1 MLQTAHFRLILL
13 ALGMV
18 CFLPFLGQAPLFDW
32 DEVNFAES
40 AREMLLS
47 GNYTRVQVNF
57 QPFWEKPPLFIWMQ
71 VLSMKLFGVNEYA
84 ARFPNALFG
93 IVNLL
98 LLFELGRRL
107 RSDRFG
113 FLWALGMLGAFLPHV
128 YFKSG
133 IIDPVFNTFIFL
145 GIWNLYKASRA
156 YGQPDARKHALFAG
170 LHIGLAI
177 LTKGP
182 VGLLIPL
189 LTTGTFWIMSRLK
202 PVLSFIN
209 MLLGGLVALLVTAFW
224 FGPETLQHG
233 TWFLEAFVRYQIRL
247 FSTPDAGHAQPFY
260 YHFVVV
266 LLGCFPV
273 SVPALRV
280 LFRRVQARLEDPD
293 FLLWMKCL
301 LWMVLL
307 LFSIVTTKIVH
318 YSSMAYLP
326 LSALAAVSFEEFLRG
341 RQQWS
346 GWQALG
352 FLMVGMVLG
361 LVMLILPYAGMH
373 TALWMPLLK
382 DPFAV
387 ESLQIQVVWHIWDY
401 LPGFIWMLGTLLGA
415 WYLWKQRRTQAI
427 AAMFSGS
434 ILATSLFLI
443 FFPAR
448 IAEFTQQSAVHF
460 AEALKGQDIYLETLR
475 HKSFAQY
482 FYFGKTGMSKA
493 EQAHCRDAEGNYHID
508 TLRGWYLTGE
518 IDKPVYFIVKSM
530 YYPDYQSTPGLE
542 IVDRKGGFMLLRRMP
557 PQISR

>member
-1 MLQTAHFRLILL
+1 
-13 ALGMV
+13 MV

-84 ARFPNALFG
+84 ARFPNAVFG

-202 PVLSFIN
+202 PVLS
-209 MLLGGLVALLVTAFW
+209 
-224 FGPETLQHG
+224 
-233 TWFLEAFVRYQIRL
+233 
-247 FSTPDAGHAQPFY
+247 
-260 YHFVVV
+260 
-266 LLGCFPV
+266 
-273 SVPALRV
+273 
-280 LFRRVQARLEDPD
+280 
-293 FLLWMKCL
+293 
-301 LWMVLL
+301 
-307 LFSIVTTKIVH
+307 
-318 YSSMAYLP
+318 
-326 LSALAAVSFEEFLRG
+326 
-341 RQQWS
+341 
-346 GWQALG
+346 
-352 FLMVGMVLG
+352 
-361 LVMLILPYAGMH
+361 
-373 TALWMPLLK
+373 
-382 DPFAV
+382 
-387 ESLQIQVVWHIWDY
+387 
-401 LPGFIWMLGTLLGA
+401 
-415 WYLWKQRRTQAI
+415 
-427 AAMFSGS
+427 
-434 ILATSLFLI
+434 
-443 FFPAR
+443 
-448 IAEFTQQSAVHF
+448 
-460 AEALKGQDIYLETLR
+460 
-475 HKSFAQY
+475 
-482 FYFGKTGMSKA
+482 
-493 EQAHCRDAEGNYHID
+493 
-508 TLRGWYLTGE
+508 
-518 IDKPVYFIVKSM
+518 
-530 YYPDYQSTPGLE
+530 
-542 IVDRKGGFMLLRRMP
+542 
-557 PQISR
+557 